1 MNSTTFL
8 MTVVGVVLGALL
20 GAAVYAWWLKQKS
33 AVSLRMPRQWP
44 LVSRPLVT
52 NEEYRVLKWL
62 RATFHDHLVMIKVPV
77 LRFTVP
83 VSAEQ
88 SDSRQRW
95 QTLLNGVYC
104 TYTVCT
110 ANGNVVG
117 CVDVPGKRGLAKASR
132 SLKESLLSDC
142 HIAYTVVGSAG
153 LPKATAMRAAFL
165 GETEIEDQPEHQPTR
180 SGDSGFHAELDS
192 FTQLTQ
198 QKKLAARE
206 AALRELNN
214 NNEDLKASLKS
225 RSAGFNQAGTGPIDS
240 QKNGSAFQ
248 PWENSFI
255 QPDESRPAKLREL

>member
-1 MNSTTFL
+1 MNLTTFI

-20 GAAVYAWWLKQKS
+20 GAAVYAWWLRQKS
-33 AVSLRMPRQWP
+33 TVSLRPPRQWP

-52 NEEYRVLKWL
+52 NEEYQVLKWL

-88 SDSRQRW
+88 NESRQRW
-95 QTLLNGVYC
+95 QTLLSGVYC

-110 ANGNVVG
+110 ANGNVIG
-117 CVDVPGKRGLAKASR
+117 CVDVPGKRGLSKTSR

-142 HIAYTVVGSAG
+142 HIAYTVVRSAG

-165 GETEIEDQPEHQPTR
+165 GEIEVEDQPEHQPTR
-180 SGDSGFHAELDS
+180 GGDSGFHAELDS
-192 FTQLTQ
+192 FTQ

-206 AALRELNN
+206 AALRELNK
-214 NNEDLKASLKS
+214 NNEDLKAPSQGP
-225 RSAGFNQAGTGPIDS
+225 SAGFNQAGTGPIEI
-240 QKNGSAFQ
+240 QKNGNVPQ
-248 PWENSFI
+248 PWEDSFI